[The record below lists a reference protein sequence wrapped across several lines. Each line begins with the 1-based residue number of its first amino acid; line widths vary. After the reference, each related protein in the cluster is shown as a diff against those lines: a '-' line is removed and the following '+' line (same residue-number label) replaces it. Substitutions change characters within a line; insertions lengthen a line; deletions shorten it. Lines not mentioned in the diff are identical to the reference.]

1 MGGFALLD
9 RGRYENIALYTPTS
23 TRGGQKERRMGGP
36 RGPRDYEAEA
46 LATDSA

>member
-1 MGGFALLD
+1 MTALKEATEAD
-9 RGRYENIALYTPTS
+9 IAAAVE
-23 TRGGQKERRMGGP
+23 QMGGP